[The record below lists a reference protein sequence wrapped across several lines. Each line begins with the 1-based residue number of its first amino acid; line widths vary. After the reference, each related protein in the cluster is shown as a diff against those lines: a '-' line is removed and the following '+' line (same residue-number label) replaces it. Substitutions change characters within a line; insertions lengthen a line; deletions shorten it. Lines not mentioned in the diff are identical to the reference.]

1 MFKFLLILLVC
12 FTSGCGYTTRGFI
25 YEESQIIIF
34 PVRNS
39 MDIASSGR
47 RTSGYANFP
56 ILIEN
61 RLTSATINKFNID
74 GHLKVVNQA
83 QSALELNCVVNNY
96 TKEALR
102 YTDSDDIKEQR
113 LRLYVEMKLINS
125 QGEVLQDKLIVGQAS
140 FFLSGS
146 ETVAQDE
153 LIEDT
158 ARRISEA
165 VLEAW

>member
-1 MFKFLLILLVC
+1 MLLVC
-12 FTSGCGYTTRGFI
+12 FMSGCGYTTRGFI
-25 YEESQIIIF
+25 YEENQITIF

-39 MDIASSGR
+39 MDITSSGR

-61 RLTSATINKFNID
+61 RLTSEIINKFNID
-74 GHLKVVNQA
+74 GQLKVVNQA
-83 QSALELNCVVNNY
+83 QSALELNCVVSNY
-96 TKEALR
+96 TKESLR

-113 LRLYVEMKLINS
+113 LRLHVEIKLIGS
-125 QGEVLQDKLIVGQAS
+125 KGELLQDKLIVGEAS
-140 FFLSGS
+140 FFLSGPNQRS

>member
-1 MFKFLLILLVC
+1 MLLVC
-12 FTSGCGYTTRGFI
+12 FVSGCGYTTRGFI
-25 YEESQIIIF
+25 YEENQITIF

-61 RLTSATINKFNID
+61 RLTSELINKFNID
-74 GHLKVVNQA
+74 GYLKVVNRA
-83 QSALELNCVVNNY
+83 QSALGLNCVVNNY

-113 LRLYVEMKLINS
+113 LRLYVEMKLIDS
-125 QGEVLQDKLIVGQAS
+125 KGDVLQDKVIVGEAS
-140 FFLSGS
+140 FFLSGLNRKS

>member
-1 MFKFLLILLVC
+1 
-12 FTSGCGYTTRGFI
+12 
-25 YEESQIIIF
+25 
-34 PVRNS
+34 

-61 RLTSATINKFNID
+61 RLTSEMINKFNID
-74 GHLKVVNQA
+74 GHLKVVNRA
-83 QSALELNCVVNNY
+83 QSALELSCVVNNY

-113 LRLYVEMKLINS
+113 LRLYVEMKLINPK
-125 QGEVLQDKLIVGQAS
+125 GEVLQDKLIVGEAS
-140 FFLSGS
+140 FFLSGPNQKS